1 MVDQLR
7 DFSDERL
14 RGGCVFCDAKVEDT
28 RDHVPS
34 RVLLDRPYPENLPVV
49 PACEPCNN
57 GFSLDEQYLAC
68 LIDCVVVGST
78 DPERVQREQVRKI
91 LAENPKLRERLE
103 GARLEDGGSTS
114 FVPEGDRV
122 RNVVV
127 KLARGHAAFELGTPQ
142 RRTPDSVWWAVLGLM
157 ADADAEPFCVPHVHH
172 LIGEVGSRATQRMV
186 VLEATLESS
195 TGELVRAPL
204 ICTMWV
210 EVQEGRYRYQAVED
224 HDGVTIRMVL
234 GEYLACEVR
243 WFADS
248 E

>member
-7 DFSDERL
+7 DLSDERL
-14 RGGCVFCDAKVEDT
+14 RDGCVFCDDKVEDT

-49 PACEPCNN
+49 PACTACNN

-68 LIDCVVVGST
+68 LIDCVVAGST
-78 DPERVQREQVRKI
+78 DPQRVQRDQVRKI
-91 LAENPKLRERLE
+91 LEQNPKLRERLE
-103 GARLEDGGSTS
+103 GARLENGGSTF
-114 FVPEGDRV
+114 FVPEADRV
-122 RNVVV
+122 RNVVM

-142 RRTPDSVWWAVLGLM
+142 RRPPDSVWWAVLGGM
-157 ADADAEPFCVPHVHH
+157 EDADAEPFLSPHVHH
-172 LIGEVGSRATQRMV
+172 LLGEIGSRATQRMA
-186 VLEATLESS
+186 VLEVTLESS
-195 TGELVRAPL
+195 KGELVRVPL

-210 EVQEGRYRYQAVED
+210 DVQEGRYRYQAVED

-243 WFADS
+243 WFTDTD
-248 E
+248 